1 MSKMSKIK
9 VGIIGVGNCAKSL
22 VEGIQYYKANPED
35 KVGLM
40 YDTIGG
46 YTVNEIEFVVGF
58 DVDRRKVNKPL
69 VDALRA
75 APNCAMDHVEEILE
89 NGSNTAGCIKR
100 GAMVYSG
107 PELDG
112 VAPHMLD
119 YPEEVSFRTG
129 AEAAKSFDDIVN
141 IVKDAEVDVLINYAP
156 VGSEK
161 LSKFYIDVA
170 LKAGVHFVNC
180 IPTVISTKDTK
191 RIEQKFIDA
200 GLTIVG
206 SDMRSA
212 WGASRMSEVLQG
224 AMLDSGLMIT
234 QHIQMNM
241 ACGSTQGQENIRTG
255 RTANTDFLNMA
266 KQDRLHN
273 KHISKENVLKG
284 QNIVRD
290 ESTAGMTLFAGP
302 SLTVLQKPGG
312 DYISSDNKIA
322 NFDMVAYGFA
332 GARYE
337 LTGRLSVQDS
347 PNSGGVVVS
356 AIRFCKVASELGV
369 VGYLRGPSAWTQKTP
384 PVQLK
389 TEDAKFEC
397 DALARRELTKMTRAQ
412 LKKERPMA
420 KKLAFTFQ
428 DSKTDYEN

>member
-1 MSKMSKIK
+1 MSSKIK
-9 VGIIGVGNCAKSL
+9 AGIIGVGSCAKSL
-22 VEGIQYYKANPED
+22 VEGIQYYNENPED

-40 YDTIGG
+40 YEDIGG
-46 YTVNEIEFVVGF
+46 YSIHDIEFVIGF
-58 DVDRRKVNKPL
+58 DIDKRKVNKKL
-69 VDALRA
+69 AKALRA
-75 APNCAMDHVEEILE
+75 QPNCAMDHVEKISTD
-89 NGSNTAGCIKR
+89 SNTSCVTKDAL
-100 GAMVYSG
+100 VYSA
-107 PELDG
+107 PEMDG
-112 VAPHMLD
+112 IAPHMHD
-119 YPEEVSFRTG
+119 YPDEVTFVNGAVPAESLDRTV
-129 AEAAKSFDDIVN
+129 EVIQYPQ
-141 IVKDAEVDVLINYAP
+141 VDVWINYLP
-156 VGSEK
+156 VGSEEA
-161 LSKFYIDVA
+161 SRYWIDVA
-170 LKAGVHFVNC
+170 LAAGVHFVNC
-180 IPTVISTKDTK
+180 IPTLISTDDATET
-191 RIEQKFIDA
+191 EQRFIDA
-200 GLTIVG
+200 GLSFIG

-224 AMLDSGLMIT
+224 AMLDSGLMVT

-241 ACGSTQGQENIRTG
+241 ACGSTQGQEHIRTG

-266 KQDRLHN
+266 KQYRLKN

-302 SLTVLQKPGG
+302 SLTVQQKPGG

-322 NFDMVAYGFA
+322 NFDIVAYGFA

-337 LTGRLSVQDS
+337 MSARLSVQDS

-356 AIRFCKVASELGV
+356 AIRFCKVASEMGI

-397 DALARRELTKMTRAQ
+397 DALSRRIVTDMTRPQ
-412 LKKERPMA
+412 LKENRPKA
-420 KKLAFTFQ
+420 KDLLFTFQ
-428 DSKTDYEN
+428 DSENDYQSK

>member
-1 MSKMSKIK
+1 MSKIK
-9 VGIIGVGNCAKSL
+9 AGIIGVGSCAKSL
-22 VEGIQYYKANPED
+22 VEGIQYYNENPQD
-35 KVGLM
+35 KIGLM
-40 YDTIGG
+40 YEDIGG
-46 YTVNEIEFVVGF
+46 YSVHDIEFVVGF
-58 DVDRRKVNKPL
+58 DIDKRKVNKKL
-69 VDALRA
+69 AKALRA
-75 APNCAMDHVEEILE
+75 QPNCAMDHVDKITTT
-89 NGSNTAGCIKR
+89 SNSSCVHKD
-100 GAMVYSG
+100 AMVYSA
-107 PELDG
+107 PEMDG
-112 VAPHMLD
+112 IAPHMHE
-119 YPEEVSFRTG
+119 YPDEVTFVNG
-129 AEAAKSFDDIVN
+129 AVPAESFDRTVELLQYHN
-141 IVKDAEVDVLINYAP
+141 VDVLINYLP
-156 VGSEK
+156 VGSEEA
-161 LSKFYIDVA
+161 SRYWIDVA
-170 LKAGVHFVNC
+170 VAAGVHFVNC
-180 IPTVISTKDTK
+180 IPTLISTDDALEV
-191 RIEQKFIDA
+191 EQRFIDA
-200 GLTIVG
+200 GLSFIG

-241 ACGSTQGQENIRTG
+241 AAGSTQGQEHIRTG

-266 KQDRLHN
+266 KQYRLKN

-302 SLTVLQKPGG
+302 SLTVQQKPGG

-337 LTGRLSVQDS
+337 LSARLSVQDS

-356 AIRFCKVASELGV
+356 AIRFCKVASEMGI

-397 DALARRELTKMTRAQ
+397 DALARRVITDMTKPQ
-412 LKKERPMA
+412 LKENRPKA
-420 KKLAFTFQ
+420 KDLPFTFQ
-428 DSKTDYEN
+428 AGQTDYES

>member
-1 MSKMSKIK
+1 MSKIR
-9 VGIIGVGNCAKSL
+9 VGVIGVGSCAKSL
-22 VEGIQYYKANPED
+22 VEGIQYYNENPND

-40 YDTIGG
+40 YEDIGG
-46 YTVNEIEFVVGF
+46 YSVHDIEFVCGF
-58 DVDRRKVNKPL
+58 DIDKRKVNKKL
-69 VDALRA
+69 TKALRA
-75 APNCAMDHVEEILE
+75 QPNCAMNHVEKILTTKE
-89 NGSNTAGCIKR
+89 SNAGCV
-100 GAMVYSG
+100 APEAVVYSA

-112 VAPHMLD
+112 IAPHMKD
-119 YPEEVSFRTG
+119 YPDEVTFVNGAIPAESFERTV
-129 AEAAKSFDDIVN
+129 ELLKYHN
-141 IVKDAEVDVLINYAP
+141 VDVLINYLP
-156 VGSEK
+156 VGSEEA
-161 LSKFYIDVA
+161 SKYWIDVA
-170 LKAGVHFVNC
+170 LEAGIHFVNC
-180 IPTVISTKDTK
+180 IPTLISTKDAVET
-191 RIEQKFIDA
+191 EQRFIDA

-224 AMLDSGLMIT
+224 AMLDSGLMVT

-241 ACGSTQGQENIRTG
+241 ACGSTQGQEHIRTG

-284 QNIVRD
+284 QNIGRD
-290 ESTAGMTLFAGP
+290 ESTSGMTLFAGP

-312 DYISSDNKIA
+312 EYISSDNKIA

-337 LTGRLSVQDS
+337 LTARLSVQDS

-356 AIRFCKVASELGV
+356 AIRFCKVASEMGI
-369 VGYLRGPSAWTQKTP
+369 VGFLRGPSAWTQKTP
-384 PVQLK
+384 PVQMK

-397 DALARRELTKMTRAQ
+397 DALARRVLTDMTTPQ
-412 LKKERPMA
+412 LKENRPKA
-420 KKLAFTFQ
+420 KDLPHTFQ

>member
-1 MSKMSKIK
+1 MSKIK
-9 VGIIGVGNCAKSL
+9 VGIIGVGSCAKSL
-22 VEGIQYYKANPED
+22 VEGIQYYNENPQD

-40 YDTIGG
+40 YEDIGG
-46 YTVNEIEFVVGF
+46 YSVHDIKFVVGF
-58 DVDRRKVNKPL
+58 DIDKRKVNKKL
-69 VDALRA
+69 AKALRA
-75 APNCAMDHVEEILE
+75 KPNCAMDHVDEITTK
-89 NGSNTAGCIKR
+89 SNSSCVSDDAV
-100 GAMVYSG
+100 VYSA
-107 PELDG
+107 PEMDG
-112 VAPHMLD
+112 IAPHMND
-119 YPEEVSFRTG
+119 YPDEVTFVNG
-129 AEAAKSFDDIVN
+129 AIPAESFDRTVELLQYH
-141 IVKDAEVDVLINYAP
+141 KVDVLINYLP
-156 VGSEK
+156 VGSEDA
-161 LSKFYIDVA
+161 SKYWVDVA
-170 LKAGVHFVNC
+170 LAAGVHFVNC
-180 IPTVISTKDTK
+180 IPTLISTDDAMVT
-191 RIEQKFIDA
+191 EQRFIDA

-224 AMLDSGLMIT
+224 AMLDSGLMVT

-241 ACGSTQGQENIRTG
+241 AAGSTQGQEHIRTG

-266 KQDRLHN
+266 KEYRLHN
-273 KHISKENVLKG
+273 KHVSKENVLKG

-290 ESTAGMTLFAGP
+290 ETTSGMTLYAGP

-337 LTGRLSVQDS
+337 MSARLSVQDS

-356 AIRFCKVASELGV
+356 AIRFCKVASEMGI
-369 VGYLRGPSAWTQKTP
+369 VGFLRGPSAWTQKTP

-397 DALARRELTKMTRAQ
+397 DALARRVVTPMTEPQMADN
-412 LKKERPMA
+412 RPKA
-420 KKLAFTFQ
+420 KDLPHTFQ
-428 DSKTDYEN
+428 SATNDYV

>member
-1 MSKMSKIK
+1 MSKIK
-9 VGIIGVGNCAKSL
+9 VGIIGVGSCAKSL
-22 VEGIQYYKANPED
+22 VEGIQYYNENPED

-40 YDTIGG
+40 YEDIGG
-46 YTVNEIEFVVGF
+46 YSVHDIEFVIGF
-58 DVDRRKVNKPL
+58 DIDKRKVNKKL
-69 VDALRA
+69 SKALRA
-75 APNCAMDHVEEILE
+75 KPNCAMNHVEEITTKSQASCVSHEAL
-89 NGSNTAGCIKR
+89 
-100 GAMVYSG
+100 VYSA

-112 VAPHMLD
+112 IAPHMKD
-119 YPEEVSFRTG
+119 YPDEVTFVNG
-129 AEAAKSFDDIVN
+129 AIPAESFDRTVELLQYHN
-141 IVKDAEVDVLINYAP
+141 VDVLINYLP
-156 VGSEK
+156 VGSEEATK
-161 LSKFYIDVA
+161 YWVDVA
-170 LKAGVHFVNC
+170 LEAGVHFVNC
-180 IPTVISTKDTK
+180 IPTLISTKDAMET
-191 RIEQKFIDA
+191 EQRFIDA

-224 AMLDSGLMIT
+224 AMLDSGLMVT

-241 ACGSTQGQENIRTG
+241 ACGSTQGQEHIRTG

-290 ESTAGMTLFAGP
+290 TSTAGMTLFAGP

-312 DYISSDNKIA
+312 EYISSDNKIA
-322 NFDMVAYGFA
+322 NFDMIAYGFA

-337 LTGRLSVQDS
+337 LTARLSVQDS

-356 AIRFCKVASELGV
+356 AIRFCKVANELGI

-397 DALARRELTKMTRAQ
+397 DALARRVLTPTTEAQ
-412 LKKERPMA
+412 LKDRRPKA
-420 KKLAFTFQ
+420 KDLPHTFQ

>member
-1 MSKMSKIK
+1 MSKIK
-9 VGIIGVGNCAKSL
+9 VGIIGVGNCAQSL
-22 VEGIQYYKANPED
+22 VEGIQYYVQNPED

-40 YDTIGG
+40 YPDIGG
-46 YTVNEIEFVVGF
+46 YTVNDIQFVIGF
-58 DVDRRKVNKPL
+58 DVDRRKVNRPL
-69 VDALRA
+69 KEALRA
-75 APNCAMDHVEEILE
+75 LPNCAMHHVEELDETSI
-89 NGSNTAGCIKR
+89 AR

-129 AEAAKSFDDIVN
+129 AEAALSFDE
-141 IVKDAEVDVLINYAP
+141 IVKLVKEANIDVLINYLP

-161 LSKFYIDVA
+161 ATKFYVDVA
-170 LKAGVHFVNC
+170 LEAGVHFLNC
-180 IPTVISTKDTK
+180 IPTLIDTNTTQ
-191 RIEQKFIDA
+191 RIEQKFIDK

-224 AMLDSGLMIT
+224 AMLDAGLMVT

-255 RTANTDFLNMA
+255 RTANCDFLNMA
-266 KQDRLHN
+266 KQDRLHS

-284 QNIVRD
+284 QNIVRN
-290 ESTAGMTLFAGP
+290 ESTAGMTLYAGP
-302 SLTVLQKPGG
+302 SLTVQQKPGG
-312 DYISSDNKIA
+312 TYVGSDNKVA
-322 NFDMVAYGFA
+322 NFDIVAYGFG

-337 LTGRLSVQDS
+337 LTARLSVQDS

-356 AIRFCKVASELGV
+356 AIRFCIVAAEMGI
-369 VGYLRGPSAWTQKTP
+369 VGFLRGPSAWTQKTP
-384 PVQLK
+384 PLQLK
-389 TEDAKFEC
+389 TEDSKFEC
-397 DALARRELTKMTRAQ
+397 DALARRTLTDLTKVQ
-412 LKKERPMA
+412 LKENNPRA
-420 KKLAFTFQ
+420 KDLAYTFQ
-428 DSKTDYEN
+428 AGHTDYE